1 MRTSV
6 LSMVVLSVLLSV
18 GLLAGTGLAQE
29 TWVIGTSADYPPF
42 ESVDEDGEFVGFD
55 MDLIREIGARLGR
68 TVEIQ
73 DMDFGALIA
82 ALERGRVD
90 AVIASM
96 SPTPERRE
104 RVDFTDSYYQSR
116 QGILIHPDTDVQ
128 IESLDDFMQYDFAV
142 QTGTTMDD
150 WATNRVEEGLI
161 DPGQINRYGDV
172 TVAGMD
178 LRNRRVEAFMLDL
191 AVAYSLAAD
200 LGLEVA
206 IEVSI
211 EEAGNPGILLPKG
224 SDEEVALINGVLADL
239 REEGFID
246 ELIDT
251 WLRGVYQD

>member
-1 MRTSV
+1 MKQWQRAGWIGF
-6 LSMVVLSVLLSV
+6 LVVMAALFLV
-18 GLLAGTGLAQE
+18 GSAAGQE

-55 MDLIREIGARLGR
+55 MDLIREIGARLDR
-68 TVEIQ
+68 EVEIQ

-82 ALERGRVD
+82 ALERGRID

-104 RVDFTDSYYQSR
+104 RVDFTDAYYQSR
-116 QGILIHPDTDVQ
+116 QGILVHPDTDVE
-128 IESLDDFMQYDFAV
+128 INSLEDFMQYEFAV

-161 DPGQINRYGDV
+161 EDGQIRRYGDV
-172 TVAGMD
+172 TVAAMD

-200 LGLEVA
+200 LGLDVAVEVQ
-206 IEVSI
+206 I

-224 SDEEVALINGVLADL
+224 SDEELEKINAVLAEL

-251 WLRGVYQD
+251 WLRGVYE